1 MYLYLL
7 VLKGGMWTIG
17 QSTHVSC
24 FPTNSLH
31 CLNNCTNV
39 FSSAE
44 CVGEKKYLKNLY
56 GKVQ

>member
-31 CLNNCTNV
+31 CLNNCTKV

-44 CVGEKKYLKNLY
+44 CVGEKNI
-56 GKVQ
+56 